1 LAPVPQFWGC
11 LETAGSELYS
21 GYFRRICI
29 AMWIITVAAGLVG
42 FIVVYFSNITISP
55 DYGAYV
61 SIAALAGLDAVIGG
75 FRAAQQNSFKSSVF
89 LSGFLVGVVL
99 AVALTWFGER
109 IGVEISLAAVFV
121 FVSRIMQNLSIIR
134 RIALE
139 EDRFHMPHLPVRTRQ
154 RIPEPV
160 EDSGA

>member
-1 LAPVPQFWGC
+1 
-11 LETAGSELYS
+11 
-21 GYFRRICI
+21 
-29 AMWIITVAAGLVG
+29 MWIMTVVAGLVG
-42 FIVVYFSNITISP
+42 FLVVYFSKLNVSP

-75 FRAAQQNSFKSSVF
+75 IRAAQANNFQSKIF

-134 RIALE
+134 RIAME
-139 EDRFHMPHLPVRTRQ
+139 EDRFHMPHLPTRLRPQ
-154 RIPEPV
+154 SVAAAVDEK
-160 EDSGA
+160 AL